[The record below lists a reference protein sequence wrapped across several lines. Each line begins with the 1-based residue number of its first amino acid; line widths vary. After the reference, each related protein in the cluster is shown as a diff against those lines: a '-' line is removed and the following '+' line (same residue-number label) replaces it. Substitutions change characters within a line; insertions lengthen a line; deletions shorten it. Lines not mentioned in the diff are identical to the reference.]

1 MKKKLIILGI
11 ALLVLVGIGAVVKMR
26 MEDKPKGT
34 AWRTRTIERGLLVQE
49 VRATGSVQPITLVQV
64 GTQVNGQIVKL
75 YVDFNQ
81 MVTQGQLIAQIDPS
95 VYEAA
100 VARDEASLASAQAN
114 LELNKVNLA
123 LAEKTLE
130 RITELLAQQMA
141 SQADFD
147 SAQTSR
153 DALRATR
160 RQIEASLMQSEA
172 SLKTSRANL
181 GYTTISS
188 PVNGIVISRNVDEGA
203 TVVSSMNAQTICQI
217 ATDLSTIQ
225 VQASIAESD
234 IGGISSDQPVTF
246 TVDAYRNT
254 FTGAVMQVRMSATTV
269 QNVVTFPVIVQ
280 ASNPDLKLFP
290 GMTANLGIETGRDDN
305 ALIIPSAALRFT
317 PDNVEIPPP
326 PSSSEVSTGSGGGR
340 DGQGGG
346 GRGQGGGQGGGGGRA
361 SSRAGGSG
369 SSRIWIVGADG
380 QPEAVYVRQKLS
392 DGTNVSVEPHDKNVT
407 LEGRE
412 VILGVQIGGKTAD
425 AQTNPF
431 APRMPS
437 GAQGRAMR

>member
-11 ALLVLVGIGAVVKMR
+11 SLLVLVGIGIVVHQR
-26 MEDKPKGT
+26 MENKPKKGT
-34 AWRTRTIERGLLVQE
+34 SWRTRTIERGLLVQE
-49 VRATGSVQPITLVQV
+49 VRATGNVQPITLVQV
-64 GTQVNGQIVKL
+64 GTQVNGQIISL
-75 YVDFNQ
+75 YADFNSV
-81 MVTQGQLIAQIDPS
+81 VTQGQLIAVIDPS

-100 VARDEASLASAQAN
+100 VARDEASLASTQAN
-114 LELNKVNLA
+114 LDLNKVNLD
-123 LAEKTLE
+123 LAEKTLA
-130 RITELLAQQMA
+130 RVTELFAEQMA
-141 SQADFD
+141 SQADLD

-153 DALRATR
+153 DALRASR
-160 RQIEASLMQSEA
+160 KQIEASLMQSEA

-181 GYTTISS
+181 GYTKITS
-188 PVNGIVISRNVDEGA
+188 PVNGVVIARNVDVGM
-203 TVVSSMNAQTICQI
+203 TVVSSMNAQTIFQI
-217 ATDLSTIQ
+217 ATDLSLVQ
-225 VQASIAESD
+225 VQANIAESD
-234 IGGISSDQPVTF
+234 IGGIVAGQPVIF

-254 FTGAVMQVRMSATTV
+254 FTGAVVQVRMSSTTV
-269 QNVVTFPVIVQ
+269 QNVVTFPVIIQ
-280 ASNPDLKLFP
+280 AANLNHKLFP

-326 PSSSEVSTGSGGGR
+326 PPADASASSDGS
-340 DGQGGG
+340 
-346 GRGQGGGQGGGGGRA
+346 GRGQGGGGGGRA

-369 SSRIWIVGADG
+369 GNSRIWIVGADG

-392 DGTNVSVEPHDKNVT
+392 DGTNVSVEPRDASIS

-412 VILGVQIGGKTAD
+412 VILGVQTGGKTAD

-431 APRMPS
+431 APRVPT